1 MAFSPLPEAIRTLY
15 AELLEQS
22 IHAEAAAV
30 TAGDVGGTFVRKE
43 VGAATYWYLQRSEGG
58 EKRQRYLG
66 PDSEELRAW
75 IERVRNARALAVPDE
90 QRRRELC
97 AMLVAG
103 GAARESA
110 AVVQTLDLLGKAGL
124 FRVGG
129 VLVGTVAFA
138 TQGTM
143 LGVRFGAAE
152 IRTGDVDI
160 GFDAELGI
168 ALGKAA
174 ERPDVCEALSGSPLG
189 LLPVPMLDPG
199 EPSTSFKVRGRELR
213 VDFLTPLR
221 GREREGAVRLPALNV
236 AAQPLRFL
244 DYLIEGAVP
253 AVVVGPTAVLVRVP
267 QPARTAFHKLWT
279 SQRRSVAEAAKAH
292 KDERQAAD
300 LIRVLL
306 AERPQD
312 LREAWTALRQR
323 RGMLGATE
331 RAVKRLPG
339 DVAQSLRAVLASG
352 STTDEIIR
360 MLRGYDED
368 AEDPG
373 FRRP

>member
-1 MAFSPLPEAIRTLY
+1 MPYSSLPESIRTLY

-43 VGAATYWYLQRSEGG
+43 IGRATYWYLQRSEGG

-66 PDSEELRAW
+66 PDSAELRQW
-75 IERVRNARALAVPDE
+75 IERVRDARALAEPDE
-90 QRRRELC
+90 RRRRELC
-97 AMLVAG
+97 SMLVAG

-110 AVVQTLDLLGKAGL
+110 AVVQTVDLLARAGL

-160 GFDAELGI
+160 GYDAELGI
-168 ALGKAA
+168 ALASRTD
-174 ERPDVCEALSGSPLG
+174 RPDVAKALGASPLG
-189 LLPVPMLDPG
+189 FLPVPMLDPG

-221 GREREGAVRLPALNV
+221 GPEREGAVRLPALNV

-253 AVVVGPTAVLVRVP
+253 AVVVGPSAALVRVP
-267 QPARTAFHKLWT
+267 GPARSAFHKLWT
-279 SQRRSVAEAAKAH
+279 SQRRPVSEAAKAR
-292 KDERQAAD
+292 KDERQAIDLLGVLIAD
-300 LIRVLL
+300 
-306 AERPQD
+306 RPMD
-312 LREAWTALRQR
+312 LVEAWSALRRR
-323 RGMLGATE
+323 RGMVGATE
-331 RAVKRLPG
+331 RALKRLP
-339 DVAQSLRAVLASG
+339 DELSRALRNVLS
-352 STTDEIIR
+352 
-360 MLRGYDED
+360 
-368 AEDPG
+368 
-373 FRRP
+373 

>member
-1 MAFSPLPEAIRTLY
+1 VPYTPLPESIRTLY

-22 IHAEAAAV
+22 VHAEAAAV

-43 VGAATYWYLQRSEGG
+43 IGGATYWYLQRSEGG

-66 PDSEELRAW
+66 PDSEELRKW
-75 IERVRNARALAVPDE
+75 VERVRDARALAEPDDR
-90 QRRRELC
+90 RRRELC
-97 AMLVAG
+97 GMLTAG

-110 AVVQTLDLLGKAGL
+110 AVVQTLDLLARAGL

-160 GFDAELGI
+160 GYDAELGI
-168 ALGKAA
+168 ALASRSD
-174 ERPDVCEALSGSPLG
+174 RPDVAKALGASPIG
-189 LLPVPMLDPG
+189 FLPVPMLDPR

-221 GREREGAVRLPALNV
+221 GADREAAVRLPALNV

-253 AVVVGPTAVLVRVP
+253 AVVVGPSAVLVRVP
-267 QPARTAFHKLWT
+267 SPARSAFHKLWT
-279 SQRRSVAEAAKAH
+279 SQRRSVAEAAKAR
-292 KDERQAAD
+292 KDERQAID
-300 LIRVLL
+300 LFSVLL
-306 AERPQD
+306 AERPFD
-312 LREAWTALRQR
+312 LREAWMALRRR
-323 RGMLGATE
+323 RGMLGPTE
-331 RAVKRLPG
+331 RAIQRLPNELS
-339 DVAQSLRAVLASG
+339 QSLRSALKWN
-352 STTDEIIR
+352 TDEMVR
-360 MLRGYDED
+360 LLRGYDED
-368 AEDPG
+368 ADDPS
-373 FRRP
+373 FQ